1 MEVSLKTTLLT
12 NNRENFKGLL
22 LELSPE
28 ERSKFPKLPRLFAV
42 NSKSEWID
50 FSGFETTPEV
60 VDASGRVLS
69 REEAAVFLTDIAMNL
84 PEFGALKSLLSTL
97 S

>member
-1 MEVSLKTTLLT
+1 MKSTLLT
-12 NNRENFKGLL
+12 NNRESFKGLR

-28 ERSKFPKLPRLFAV
+28 ERSKFPALPRVFAV
-42 NSKSEWID
+42 NSKGEWIN
-50 FSGFETTPEV
+50 FSTFEDSPEV

-69 REEAAVFLTDIAMNL
+69 REETAVCLTDIAMDL
-84 PEFGALKSLLSTL
+84 PEFGALKSLLSRL